1 MVNNLVII
9 GPAWPFRGSLAAF
22 DEKIATTFIEK
33 GIPARIETFSLQYP
47 SFYFQVKHSLELKQ
61 NLLI

>member
-1 MVNNLVII
+1 MVII

-47 SFYFQVKHSLELKQ
+47 SFLFPGKTQFRIEAKPTK
-61 NLLI
+61 I